1 MVLIKAAYAN
11 SICIGATKVRLLNT
25 SGKWSSV
32 NYNKPRKCISYNTL
46 RKCKNNGVRC
56 TIWSNTE
63 YVRYSTIK
71 TRVKKKDVKIR
82 KKERVYLVCD
92 TKVRRYIKPVTLYI
106 IEKRHKQVSGSTDRG
121 STAVR
126 TEGRICVED
135 KRLCDWNMN
144 AEKCESYIYRNV
156 CYVIVDI
163 RCISDK
169 NTSAVKCGSKVPRKR
184 RNVYNTKSDICNK
197 NGKVNKCDWNM
208 YAENCESYIY
218 RKVYYVIVD
227 IRCISDRNKSAVKCG
242 NNVPRKRM
250 NVYNTRSNVCNK
262 NGKVN
267 KCGRMVYPEKN
278 VPVIPKIIRSGHE
291 GRVNNVYQTVRNIPA
306 CLKMSAGGN
315 DVEMADPLTT
325 GQKGA
330 YKIVVYKL
338 QSSLKNSCYRTCVK
352 VMYLV
357 RSSSNPCILTHLNY
371 IVKNVSCRAV
381 ISLDCLYLLS
391 YHPSIYQHVREDVRD
406 PVGFTSLGKRLLR
419 VHKFIIWCKR
429 YGE

>member
-1 MVLIKAAYAN
+1 L
-11 SICIGATKVRLLNT
+11 SI
-25 SGKWSSV
+25 
-32 NYNKPRKCISYNTL
+32 NYNKLRKCINYNIL
-46 RKCKNNGVRC
+46 RKCKNNGDRC

-71 TRVKKKDVKIR
+71 TKVKKKDVKIR
-82 KKERVYLVCD
+82 KKGIVYFVRK
-92 TKVRRYIKPVTLYI
+92 TKVRMYIKPVTLYI
-106 IEKRHKQVSGSTDRG
+106 IEKKHKQVSGSTDRG
-121 STAVR
+121 STVVR

-135 KRLCDWNMN
+135 KRLSDWNVN
-144 AEKCESYIYRNV
+144 AEKCESYIYSNV
-156 CYVIVDI
+156 CYVIVYI

-169 NTSAVKCGSKVPRKR
+169 NKSAVKCGSKIPRKR
-184 RNVYNTKSDICNK
+184 RNVYNTRSVIGNK

-208 YAENCESYIY
+208 YAEKCESYIY
-218 RKVYYVIVD
+218 RNVYYVVVD
-227 IRCISDRNKSAVKCG
+227 IRCISNRNKSAVKCG
-242 NNVPRKRM
+242 NNVPRKRR

-267 KCGRMVYPEKN
+267 KCGRMVYLEKN
-278 VPVIPKIIRSGHE
+278 VPVIPEIIRNGHSGC
-291 GRVNNVYQTVRNIPA
+291 VSNVYQKVRNISA

-330 YKIVVYKL
+330 YKIVFYKL
-338 QSSLKNSCYRTCVK
+338 QSSIKNSCCRKCDK

-357 RSSSNPCILTHLNY
+357 RSSSTPCILTPMNY

-391 YHPSIYQHVREDVRD
+391 YHPIIYQYVREDVRD
-406 PVGFTSLGKRLLR
+406 PVGSTSLGKRLLR